1 MPIEVIARDAPPLG
15 MSPEKFLRNYWQRHP
30 LLVRGAFEGFVAPL
44 DANDLAGLACEPIAS
59 ARLITHHRSSD
70 GWTVETGPFTEERFG
85 NTPERDWTL
94 LVQDCDKLLAEV
106 DELLQPFRFLP
117 DWRVDD
123 VMVSYAAP
131 GGSVGAHVDL
141 YDVFLLQAH
150 GRRRWQIDTRPGS
163 SRVFRTDVEL
173 KMLREFEPTHEWIL
187 EPGDML
193 YLPPDVP
200 HHGVAV
206 DECLT
211 CSIGM
216 RAPSL
221 AELVT
226 DAAEF
231 VADRTAESVRLRHSL
246 QEPARDPALIP
257 AEVIAQVRTALR
269 EATQLGDAEFSDW
282 FGTFITRYRSAHE
295 ISPPPETPGLPEL
308 RAAIAHGASLH
319 RHPWSRFAWQS
330 RAGGARLYFAGQP
343 FDATTRLARLLQSRK
358 HYSAADAGQL
368 TRADWSTLHALLAAG
383 HLVLGDGTE
392 EDTT

>member
-1 MPIEVIARDAPPLG
+1 MPIEVDGRDAPPLG
-15 MSPEKFLRNYWQRHP
+15 MSPKKFLRNYWQRHP
-30 LLVRGAFEGFVAPL
+30 LLVRGAFGDFVAPL

-59 ARLITHHRSSD
+59 ARLITHDRAAD
-70 GWTVETGPFTEERFG
+70 GWTVETGPFTEERFA

-141 YDVFLLQAH
+141 YDVFLLQAL

-173 KMLREFEPTHEWIL
+173 KMLREFEPTHDWIL

-206 DECLT
+206 DDCLT

-226 DAAEF
+226 DAAEY
-231 VADRTAESVRLRHSL
+231 VADRTAESLRLRDGTREL
-246 QEPARDPALIP
+246 ARDPALIP
-257 AEVIAQVRTALR
+257 DEVIAEVRTALR
-269 EATQLGDAEFSDW
+269 EATQLGDAEFSEW

-295 ISPPPETPGLPEL
+295 ISPPPETPSLPEL
-308 RAAIAHGASLH
+308 RAAIARGAALH

-330 RAGGARLYFAGQP
+330 RTGGARLYFAGQP
-343 FDATTRLARLLQSRK
+343 FDATKRMARLLQSRK
-358 HYSAADAGQL
+358 HYSSAHAGPL
-368 TRADWSTLHALLAAG
+368 TPDDWMTLHALLAAG

-392 EDTT
+392 DDAQ